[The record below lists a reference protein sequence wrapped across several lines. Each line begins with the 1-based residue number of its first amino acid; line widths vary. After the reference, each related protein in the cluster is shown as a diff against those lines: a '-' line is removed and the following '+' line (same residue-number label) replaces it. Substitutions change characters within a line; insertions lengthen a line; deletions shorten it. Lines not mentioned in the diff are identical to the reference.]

1 MKVGKA
7 IKKIE
12 KYLGVEVQYDGCRY
26 WFQYEN
32 EVGSF
37 LANGHRGGMDADAME
52 ADACNWHRRRVND
65 HSDMMTDYHAGSF
78 RDNLTQLLHSM
89 KPPPPKF
96 PAGSLVRGKQTKR
109 AIRQG
114 YAGRV
119 GLVMPDG
126 GNGYARIRW
135 SGVGSDYLHA
145 HSGHWPSYPERDL
158 ELANV

>member
-7 IKKIE
+7 IKMIE

-26 WFQYEN
+26 WFQYED

-37 LANGHRGGMDADAME
+37 LPNGHRGGMDADAME

-89 KPPPPKF
+89 KPPPCKF
-96 PAGSLVRGKQTKR
+96 KTGQLVRGKQTKR
-109 AIRQG
+109 ASRWG
-114 YAGRV
+114 FAGLTGMV
-119 GLVMPDG
+119 TKE
-126 GNGYARIRW
+126 
-135 SGVGSDYLHA
+135 SSDSVCIDWLGIDRTDTYV
-145 HSGHWPSYPERDL
+145 SVRDL
-158 ELANV
+158 ELVS

>member
-37 LANGHRGGMDADAME
+37 LPNGHRGGMDADAME

-89 KPPPPKF
+89 KPPPCKF
-96 PAGSLVRGKQTKR
+96 KTGQLVRGKQSKR
-109 AIRQG
+109 AQRWG
-114 YAGRV
+114 FAGLTGMV
-119 GLVMPDG
+119 TKE
-126 GNGYARIRW
+126 A
-135 SGVGSDYLHA
+135 SD
-145 HSGHWPSYPERDL
+145 SVCIDWIGIDRSDSYIATRDL
-158 ELANV
+158 ELVS

>member
-37 LANGHRGGMDADAME
+37 LPNGHRGGMDADAME
-52 ADACNWHRRRVND
+52 ADACNWHRRSVND

-89 KPPPPKF
+89 KPPPCKF
-96 PAGSLVRGKQTKR
+96 KAGQLVRGKDTKR
-109 AIRQG
+109 ASRWG
-114 YAGRV
+114 FAGLTGMV
-119 GLVMPDG
+119 TKE
-126 GNGYARIRW
+126 A
-135 SGVGSDYLHA
+135 SDSVNVQWL
-145 HSGHWPSYPERDL
+145 GTDRTDSYIATRDL
-158 ELANV
+158 ELVS

>member
-37 LANGHRGGMDADAME
+37 LPNGHRGGMDADAME
-52 ADACNWHRRRVND
+52 ADACNWHRRQVHD

-89 KPPPPKF
+89 KPPPCKF
-96 PAGSLVRGKQTKR
+96 KTGQLVRGKQTKR
-109 AIRQG
+109 ASRWG
-114 YAGRV
+114 FAGLTGMV
-119 GLVMPDG
+119 TKE
-126 GNGYARIRW
+126 
-135 SGVGSDYLHA
+135 SSDSVCIDWLGIDRTDTYV
-145 HSGHWPSYPERDL
+145 SVRDL
-158 ELANV
+158 ELVS

>member
-26 WFQYEN
+26 WFQYED

-37 LANGHRGGMDADAME
+37 LPNGHRGGMDADAME

-89 KPPPPKF
+89 KPPPCKF
-96 PAGSLVRGKQTKR
+96 KTGQLVRGKQTKR
-109 AIRQG
+109 ASRWG
-114 YAGRV
+114 FAGLTGMV
-119 GLVMPDG
+119 TKE
-126 GNGYARIRW
+126 
-135 SGVGSDYLHA
+135 SSDSVCIDWLGIDRTDTYV
-145 HSGHWPSYPERDL
+145 SVRDL
-158 ELANV
+158 ELVS

>member
-37 LANGHRGGMDADAME
+37 LPNGHRGGMNADAME
-52 ADACNWHRRRVND
+52 AEACNWHRRRVND

-89 KPPPPKF
+89 KAPPCKF
-96 PAGSLVRGKQTKR
+96 KVGQLVRGKQNKR
-109 AIRQG
+109 AMRWG
-114 YAGRV
+114 FAGLT
-119 GLVMPDG
+119 GLVTKTRSDVCDISWIGVQNIG
-126 GNGYARIRW
+126 GTGL
-135 SGVGSDYLHA
+135 ST
-145 HSGHWPSYPERDL
+145 RDL
-158 ELANV
+158 ELVS

>member
-1 MKVGKA
+1 MKVGKV

-37 LANGHRGGMDADAME
+37 LPNGHRGGMDADAME

-89 KPPPPKF
+89 KPPPCKF
-96 PAGSLVRGKQTKR
+96 KAGQLVRGKQSKR
-109 AIRQG
+109 AQRWG
-114 YAGRV
+114 FAGLTGMV
-119 GLVMPDG
+119 TKE
-126 GNGYARIRW
+126 A
-135 SGVGSDYLHA
+135 SD
-145 HSGHWPSYPERDL
+145 SVTIDWIGIDRTDSYIATRDL
-158 ELANV
+158 ELVS

>member
-26 WFQYEN
+26 WFQYED

-37 LANGHRGGMDADAME
+37 LPNGHRGGMDADAME

-78 RDNLTQLLHSM
+78 RDNLTQLLHSI
-89 KPPPPKF
+89 KPPPCKF
-96 PAGSLVRGKQTKR
+96 KTGQLVRGKQTKR
-109 AIRQG
+109 ASRWG
-114 YAGRV
+114 FAGLTGMV
-119 GLVMPDG
+119 TKE
-126 GNGYARIRW
+126 
-135 SGVGSDYLHA
+135 SSDSVCIDWLGIDRTDTYV
-145 HSGHWPSYPERDL
+145 SVRDL
-158 ELANV
+158 ELVS

>member
-37 LANGHRGGMDADAME
+37 LPNGHRGGMDADAME

-89 KPPPPKF
+89 KPPPAKF
-96 PAGSLVRGKQTKR
+96 PAGQLVRGKQSKR
-109 AIRQG
+109 AQRWG
-114 YAGRV
+114 FAGLTGMV
-119 GLVMPDG
+119 TKE
-126 GNGYARIRW
+126 A
-135 SGVGSDYLHA
+135 SD
-145 HSGHWPSYPERDL
+145 SVCIDWIGIDRSDSYIATRDL
-158 ELANV
+158 ELVS

>member
-12 KYLGVEVQYDGCRY
+12 KYLGVKVQYDGCRY

-52 ADACNWHRRRVND
+52 ADACNWHRRRVGD
-65 HSDMMTDYHAGSF
+65 ESCMYTDYHAGSF

-89 KPPPPKF
+89 KPPPCKF
-96 PAGSLVRGKQTKR
+96 KAGQLVRGKQSKR
-109 AIRQG
+109 AQRWG
-114 YAGRV
+114 FAGLTGMV
-119 GLVMPDG
+119 TKE
-126 GNGYARIRW
+126 A
-135 SGVGSDYLHA
+135 SD
-145 HSGHWPSYPERDL
+145 SVCIDWIGIDRSDSYIATRDL
-158 ELANV
+158 ELVS

>member
-12 KYLGVEVQYDGCRY
+12 KYLGVEVQY
-26 WFQYEN
+26 EN

-37 LANGHRGGMDADAME
+37 LPNGHRGGMDADAME

-89 KPPPPKF
+89 KPPPCKF
-96 PAGSLVRGKQTKR
+96 KAGQLVRGKQSKR
-109 AIRQG
+109 AQRWG
-114 YAGRV
+114 FAGLTGMV
-119 GLVMPDG
+119 TKE
-126 GNGYARIRW
+126 A
-135 SGVGSDYLHA
+135 SD
-145 HSGHWPSYPERDL
+145 SVCIDWIGIDRSDSYIATRDL
-158 ELANV
+158 ELVS

>member
-26 WFQYEN
+26 WFQYED

-37 LANGHRGGMDADAME
+37 LPNGHRGGMDADAME

-89 KPPPPKF
+89 KPPPCKF
-96 PAGSLVRGKQTKR
+96 KTGQLVRGKQTKR
-109 AIRQG
+109 ASRWG
-114 YAGRV
+114 FAGLTGMV
-119 GLVMPDG
+119 TKE
-126 GNGYARIRW
+126 A
-135 SGVGSDYLHA
+135 SD
-145 HSGHWPSYPERDL
+145 SVCIDWIGIDRTDSYIATRDL
-158 ELANV
+158 ELVS

>member
-37 LANGHRGGMDADAME
+37 LPNGHRGGMDADAME

-89 KPPPPKF
+89 KPPPCMFK
-96 PAGSLVRGKQTKR
+96 AGQLVRGKQSKR
-109 AIRQG
+109 AQRWG
-114 YAGRV
+114 FAGLTGMV
-119 GLVMPDG
+119 TKE
-126 GNGYARIRW
+126 A
-135 SGVGSDYLHA
+135 SD
-145 HSGHWPSYPERDL
+145 SVCIDWIGIDRSDSYIATRDL
-158 ELANV
+158 ELVS

>member
-12 KYLGVEVQYDGCRY
+12 KYLGVKVQYDGCRY

-37 LANGHRGGMDADAME
+37 LPNGHRGGMDADAME
-52 ADACNWHRRRVND
+52 ADATNWHRRRLND

-89 KPPPPKF
+89 KPPPCKF
-96 PAGSLVRGKQTKR
+96 KAGQLVRGKQNKR
-109 AIRQG
+109 AQRWG
-114 YAGRV
+114 FAGLTGMVTKEASDSV
-119 GLVMPDG
+119 GIDWLGIDRTDTYV
-126 GNGYARIRW
+126 
-135 SGVGSDYLHA
+135 SV
-145 HSGHWPSYPERDL
+145 RDL
-158 ELANV
+158 ELVS

>member
-12 KYLGVEVQYDGCRY
+12 KYLGVKVQYDGCRY

-37 LANGHRGGMDADAME
+37 LANGHRGGMGADAME

-89 KPPPPKF
+89 KAPPPKF
-96 PAGSLVRGKQTKR
+96 PAGSLVRGKNNKR
-109 AIRQG
+109 ATRCG
-114 YAGRV
+114 YAGMI
-119 GLVMPDG
+119 GLVVEAG
-126 GNGYARIRW
+126 EYSKIQW
-135 SGVGSDYLHA
+135 VGKPASATGRY
-145 HSGHWPSYPERDL
+145 PSRDC
-158 ELANV
+158 EKAS

>member
-26 WFQYEN
+26 WFQYED

-37 LANGHRGGMDADAME
+37 LPNGHRGGMDADAME

-89 KPPPPKF
+89 KPPPCKF
-96 PAGSLVRGKQTKR
+96 KTGQLVRGKQSKR
-109 AIRQG
+109 AQRWG
-114 YAGRV
+114 FAGLTGMV
-119 GLVMPDG
+119 TKE
-126 GNGYARIRW
+126 A
-135 SGVGSDYLHA
+135 SDSVTINWL
-145 HSGHWPSYPERDL
+145 GIDRTDSYIATRDL
-158 ELANV
+158 ELVS